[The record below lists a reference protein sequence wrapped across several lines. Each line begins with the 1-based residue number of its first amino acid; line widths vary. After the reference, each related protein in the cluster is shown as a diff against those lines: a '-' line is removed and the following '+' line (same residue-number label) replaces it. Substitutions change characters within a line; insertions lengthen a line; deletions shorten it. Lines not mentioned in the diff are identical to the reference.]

1 MRQHNQIG
9 DMLCS
14 LTLYKGLKKHFPSAR
29 ITLVAA
35 KTNYEIPFFDINP
48 FIDRV
53 IVFDKSSLPKII
65 SFLKALW
72 SRNYDLG
79 VVPSTIV
86 LSRTSH
92 FINWLSRAAK
102 RVGVKSIDGKLNE
115 SGKYLNIKSDFLWSG
130 IHQSTRNLQVI
141 NQINCYLSKQ
151 EISAIKI
158 DFNEEDINFSRTF
171 IGQNFPDK
179 SKKIVAFHPG
189 AGKTANCWDKSNF
202 IDLIKRLYDQY
213 NNYVLLTS
221 GWTDSDTIDFIS
233 TALTKLN
240 IKKTVLHNAK
250 IKQLASVLSAVDLYI
265 TNDTGTMHIAGYSNA
280 RMISLFG
287 PTDPAEWAPS
297 GNDQKYIKSID
308 GKINSISVQQVTNMA
323 IDMLEKTKS
332 RE

>member
-48 FIDRV
+48 FLDRV
-53 IVFDKSSLPKII
+53 IVFDKSSLSKII

-72 SRNYDLG
+72 RRKYDLG

-92 FINWLSRAAK
+92 IINWLSRAAI

-115 SGKYLNIKSDFLWSG
+115 SGKYLNIKSDFLWG
-130 IHQSTRNLQVI
+130 GVHQSIRNLQVI
-141 NQINCYLSKQ
+141 NQINCYLSEK
-151 EISAIKI
+151 EIAEIKLNLAE
-158 DFNEEDINFSRTF
+158 DDINFSRTF
-171 IGQNFPDK
+171 IGQNFPDRN
-179 SKKIVAFHPG
+179 KKIVAFHPG

-202 IDLIKRLYDQY
+202 IDLIKNLYDRY

-221 GWTDSDTIDFIS
+221 GWTDGETINFIS
-233 TALTKLN
+233 AALSELK
-240 IKKTVLHNAK
+240 IKITVLHNAK
-250 IKQLASVLSAVDLYI
+250 IKHLASVLSAVDLYI
-265 TNDTGTMHIAGYSNA
+265 TNDTGTMHVAGYSSA

-297 GNDQKYIKSID
+297 GNDQKYIKSFDGNID
-308 GKINSISVQQVTNMA
+308 SISVAQVSNMA
-323 IDMLEKTKS
+323 IDMLEKTKA